1 MPIYQY
7 ECSACDAQLEIF
19 QKMSSES
26 LTDCPACRLPMV
38 LHRVPTLPHTDLKEF
53 HTPIEM
59 HSIAMEDPD
68 EIKDF
73 IRQSGV
79 EVCLDPASPRY
90 GIPIARNR
98 SEKCKALAAA
108 GFEERS

>member
-7 ECSACDAQLEIF
+7 QCTSCAFAQEEF
-19 QKMSSES
+19 QKMSSEP
-26 LTDCPACRLPMV
+26 LTVCPRCCVNDTYR
-38 LHRVPTLPHTDLKEF
+38 RVPTLPHTDLKEF

-73 IRQSGV
+73 IHKSGV
-79 EVCLDPASPRY
+79 EVCLDPASPSY